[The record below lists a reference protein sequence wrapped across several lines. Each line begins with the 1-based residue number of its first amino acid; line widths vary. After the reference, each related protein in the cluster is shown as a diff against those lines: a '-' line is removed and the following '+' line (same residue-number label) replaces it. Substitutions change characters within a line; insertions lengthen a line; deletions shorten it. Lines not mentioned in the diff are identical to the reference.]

1 MLMSL
6 DQFVFG
12 LDTLAYTELQRQ
24 TRWKHRST
32 SRVGARDAFQFLGPG
47 EDTITLNGV
56 VSTELTGDL
65 ASLQALRDMAD
76 LGDAYAL
83 VDGAGN
89 VYGAFV
95 IEMLN
100 ENQTYH
106 DQDGVARKVD
116 FSIGLTHVDDS
127 QLSDQDE
134 VDA

>member
-1 MLMSL
+1 MLMAL
-6 DQFVFG
+6 DQFVFD
-12 LDTLAYTELQRQ
+12 LATVAYTELQRQ
-24 TRWKHRST
+24 TRWKHRNT

-47 EDTITLNGV
+47 DDTITLNGV

-65 ASLQALRDMAD
+65 ASLQELRDMAD

-95 IEMLN
+95 IEVMS

-106 DQDGVARKVD
+106 DQDGVPRKVE
-116 FSIGLTHVDDS
+116 FSIGLTHVPDS
-127 QLSDQDE
+127 QLREQQE
-134 VDA
+134 GEA

>member
-12 LDTLAYTELQRQ
+12 LDTLAYHELQRQ

-47 EDTITLNGV
+47 DDTITLNGV
-56 VSTELTGDL
+56 ATAELGDGI
-65 ASLQALRDMAD
+65 ASLRELRRLAD
-76 LGDAYAL
+76 AGEAYAL
-83 VDGAGN
+83 VDGAGY
-89 VYGAFV
+89 VYGAFIV
-95 IEMLN
+95 EVLS

-106 DQDGVARKVD
+106 DQDGVPRKID

-127 QLSDQDE
+127 MLSEQE
-134 VDA
+134 GRA